1 MAQFLFEPSVFVVL
15 CYFPVFTLFFL
26 SLTLS
31 RYPYLLQNDSTLTN
45 TLLCYGWQ
53 HRVKI
58 KHEPNSAYFN
68 TIHPNGSSSSRA
80 GTGMVNNSLFLWET
94 STPPRNTDWIDW
106 IYEEEDIDLMEETE
120 SSTGVW

>member
-1 MAQFLFEPSVFVVL
+1 MSFVFVVL
-15 CYFPVFTLFFL
+15 SYLFLLFFPL
-26 SLTLS
+26 FSSPFS

-58 KHEPNSAYFN
+58 KHEPHSAYFN

-80 GTGMVNNSLFLWET
+80 GTGIVNNSLFLWET
-94 STPPRNTDWIDW
+94 STPTENTDW
-106 IYEEEDIDLMEETE
+106 IYEEEEMDVSDETE
-120 SSTGVW
+120 SSAGVW